1 MNELVSN
8 RWSLNHLYYS
18 TLTCYPKLWG
28 KSKGIWKWS
37 PSSKQEGA
45 KKKKKKFTRQRKCT
59 QLQNKWKKKNVL
71 INMEGQLKWE
81 LHPIFIHST
90 DFNQLQ
96 NCYKHIN

>member
-45 KKKKKKFTRQRKCT
+45 KKKKKKSLLDKENV
-59 QLQNKWKKKNVL
+59 LSSKINEKKK
-71 INMEGQLKWE
+71 M
-81 LHPIFIHST
+81 S
-90 DFNQLQ
+90 
-96 NCYKHIN
+96 

>member
-45 KKKKKKFTRQRKCT
+45 KKKKKSLLDKENVLSSKI
-59 QLQNKWKKKNVL
+59 NEKKKCPN
-71 INMEGQLKWE
+71 
-81 LHPIFIHST
+81 
-90 DFNQLQ
+90 
-96 NCYKHIN
+96 